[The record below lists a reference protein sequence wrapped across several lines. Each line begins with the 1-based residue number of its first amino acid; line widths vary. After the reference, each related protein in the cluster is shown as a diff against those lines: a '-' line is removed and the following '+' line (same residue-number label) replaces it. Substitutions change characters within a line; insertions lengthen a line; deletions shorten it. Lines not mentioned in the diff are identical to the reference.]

1 MRAVKAEALC
11 LPSEPIGTRGANRCD
26 TIGSDGG
33 GAFLGLGEMII
44 IATNGVASG
53 WAGKEGID

>member
-1 MRAVKAEALC
+1 MLWEQLRLKLFVCPVSADGL
-11 LPSEPIGTRGANRCD
+11 R
-26 TIGSDGG
+26 DGG
-33 GAFLGLGEMII
+33 LFCSRVGGAQMII